1 MTPREVLGELLAR
14 IGANGGAAVFL
25 GPPEL
30 AEWPDGA
37 VAAMKKQKLLVPARP
52 AASVVCPGC
61 ERQCVMPVQVIPAH
75 AAIAARAFVVC
86 DKREDI
92 NRVNVPI
99 AHLEQWQAS
108 GETVADWIA
117 RTLGLARPIRPCT
130 NASRWEV
137 GMIKGTQH
145 ASHLVLLADGQLRLA
160 LAGHSLRLV
169 DALEVKDDRI
179 IIDRRMLNRCVDRP
193 VAGAGDTESAEQ
205 RRERLRARVRAEKAK
220 GTRAYL
226 RVVAEEEGI
235 SPSRLKQLVAGP
247 RKSASTW
254 SGLGRSP
261 KGTVSTAK
269 KAKR

>member
-1 MTPREVLGELLAR
+1 MTPRDVLADLLAR
-14 IGANGGAAVFL
+14 IGANGGATVCF
-25 GPPEL
+25 GPPET
-30 AEWPDGA
+30 AEWPDA
-37 VAAMKKQKLLVPARP
+37 AIAAMKKQKLLVPARP

-61 ERQCVMPVQVIPAH
+61 ERQCVMPVQVIPAQ
-75 AAIAARAFVVC
+75 ASAARAFVVC
-86 DKREDI
+86 DKRDDI

-99 AHLEQWQAS
+99 AHLKQWQAS

-117 RTLGLARPIRPCT
+117 RALGLARPNRPDS

-137 GMIKGTQH
+137 GMLKGSKL
-145 ASHLVLLADGQLRLA
+145 ASHLVLLAEDELKLA

-169 DALEVKDDRI
+169 DALELKDDRI

-235 SPSRLKQLVAGP
+235 SHSRLKQLVAEP
-247 RKSASTW
+247 RKPASTW
-254 SGLGRSP
+254 SALGRSP

-269 KAKR
+269 KAKH